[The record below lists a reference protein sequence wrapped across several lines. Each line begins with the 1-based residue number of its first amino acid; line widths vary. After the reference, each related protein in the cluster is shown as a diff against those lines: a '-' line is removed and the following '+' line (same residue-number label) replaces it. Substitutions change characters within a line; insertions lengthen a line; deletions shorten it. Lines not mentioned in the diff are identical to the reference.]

1 MSTAAAPGRLELVRS
16 FVNTLD
22 VEEGVDE
29 LADPAALGSWLRE
42 HGLMRGRAATRA
54 ELEQARR
61 VREALRAL
69 LLANNGLS
77 ARRQAGA
84 VLDAGARRSR
94 LGVRFRPDGSRL
106 EPTAGGVDG
115 ALGRLLAI
123 VATAMLD
130 GTWARLKACRA
141 EDCRW
146 AFYDHARNRSRTWCS
161 MAVCGNRAK
170 ARAYRSRRS
179 RSPSATPQ
187 RWKAPR
193 LTSSAP
199 R

>member
-22 VEEGVDE
+22 VEDGVDE
-29 LADPAALGSWLRE
+29 LADPASLASWLRE
-42 HGLMRGRAATRA
+42 HGLMRGGAATRA
-54 ELEQARR
+54 EVEQARR

-77 ARRQAGA
+77 TRKQAGA
-84 VLDAGARRSR
+84 VLDAAARRSR
-94 LGVRFRPDGSRL
+94 LSVRFRPKGSRL

-123 VATAMLD
+123 VAGAMLD

-141 EDCRW
+141 DDCRW
-146 AFYDHARNRSRTWCS
+146 AFYDHARNHSRTWCS

-179 RSPSATPQ
+179 RSPSTTPQ
-187 RWKAPR
+187 RRKAPR
-193 LTSSAP
+193 FTSRAP

>member
-1 MSTAAAPGRLELVRS
+1 MLEIVRA

-22 VEEGVDE
+22 VEDGVDE
-29 LADPAALGSWLRE
+29 LADPAALGSWLRDC
-42 HGLMRGRAATRA
+42 GLMRARTATEA
-54 ELEQARR
+54 DLIHARR

-69 LLANNGLS
+69 LLANNGIS
-77 ARRQAGA
+77 SQKEAAA
-84 VLDAGARRSR
+84 VLDRAARRAG
-94 LGVRFRPDGSRL
+94 LGVRFRAGRGQL
-106 EPTAGGVDG
+106 ESPAGGVDG

-123 VATAMLD
+123 VAAAMLD
-130 GTWARLKACRA
+130 GTWSRLKACRA

-146 AFYDHARNRSRTWCS
+146 AFYDHARNHSRTWCS

-187 RWKAPR
+187 RSNAPR
-193 LTSSAP
+193 FTSSAP